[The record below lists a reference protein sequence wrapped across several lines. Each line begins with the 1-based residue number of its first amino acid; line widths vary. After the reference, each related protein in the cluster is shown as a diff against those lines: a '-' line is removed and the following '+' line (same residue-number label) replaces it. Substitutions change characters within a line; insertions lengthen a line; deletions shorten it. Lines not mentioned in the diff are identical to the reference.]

1 MSELKEHRFIT
12 TDELFHDANA
22 GALYYDKPEADEV
35 LAELKQQI
43 EFLQKE
49 KKIIQDLYIGERNDC
64 RIWAARAI
72 HNKRKRCLAMAR
84 WCASRSVPWGLDNRW
99 DRVAFYDKWKEI
111 WLKLADKFKE
121 VK

>member
-1 MSELKEHRFIT
+1 MVLEAIKADTHGAIEWVYPKE
-12 TDELFHDANA
+12 
-22 GALYYDKPEADEV
+22 EADKV
-35 LAELKQQI
+35 IAELK
-43 EFLQKE
+43 KE
-49 KKIIQDLYIGERNDC
+49 KEYVIENTAEVINSQEREL
-64 RIWAARAI
+64 R
-72 HNKRKRCLAMAR
+72 HHKRKRCLAMAR